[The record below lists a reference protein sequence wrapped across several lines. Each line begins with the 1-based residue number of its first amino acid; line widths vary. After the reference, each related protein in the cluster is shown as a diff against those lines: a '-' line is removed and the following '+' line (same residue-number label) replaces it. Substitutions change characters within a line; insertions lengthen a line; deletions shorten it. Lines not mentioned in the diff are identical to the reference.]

1 MKVHN
6 IYCGLESRAFG
17 PSEAREAVLKLA
29 SEYFPNGHTIIDATG
44 RWQTTDEPTVIVQ
57 VWEVD
62 GFGRPPYTGFAG
74 AYKELA
80 LQEAVVIISQEAEAV
95 II

>member
-1 MKVHN
+1 MRVHN

-17 PSEAREAVLKLA
+17 PSEARQTVLDLA
-29 SEYFPNGHTIIDATG
+29 SIHFPNGHTIIDATG
-44 RWQTTDEPTVIVQ
+44 RWGTTDEPTVIVQ

-62 GFGRPPYTGFAG
+62 GFGKPPYTEFAG
-74 AYKELA
+74 AYKEVA
-80 LQEAVVIISQEAEAV
+80 LQEAVVIITQEAEAV

>member
-1 MKVHN
+1 MRVHN
-6 IYCGLESRAFG
+6 IYCGLESGAFG
-17 PSEAREAVLKLA
+17 PLEAREIVLDLA
-29 SEYFPNGHTIIDATG
+29 TLHFPGGHTIIDATG

-62 GFGRPPYTGFAG
+62 GFGKPPVGEFAG
-74 AYKELA
+74 AYKEVA
-80 LQEAVVIISQEAEAV
+80 RQEAVVIITQEAEAV